1 MCVMTLKNAHH
12 LGRIGGMGKAHVA
25 NNSGKAVADGCLV
38 DHLGMAT
45 NDPAV
50 MFSDP
55 MGALTY
61 IGEHKGFGLALCCE
75 LLAGAL
81 VGQWTAQ
88 DKHPRPTNV
97 VNHMLTVILDPEVFE
112 NVDGFI
118 AEGRKL
124 VSYIKATPPAQGIDS
139 VLIPGE
145 PERMTKKQRLN
156 EGIPVDTTT
165 WLELVETAF
174 SVGIK
179 EADLTSVG
187 LE

>member
-1 MCVMTLKNAHH
+1 
-12 LGRIGGMGKAHVA
+12 
-25 NNSGKAVADGCLV
+25 
-38 DHLGMAT
+38 
-45 NDPAV
+45 
-50 MFSDP
+50 
-55 MGALTY
+55 
-61 IGEHKGFGLALCCE
+61 
-75 LLAGAL
+75 
-81 VGQWTAQ
+81 
-88 DKHPRPTNV
+88 
-97 VNHMLTVILDPEVFE
+97 MLTVILDPEVFE

-165 WLELVETAF
+165 WQELVETAY

-179 EADLTSVG
+179 EADLASAG
-187 LE
+187 LV